1 MLDGLGAPRGR
12 RPIDL
17 RREVGRAQGTQSR
30 VIWQGSRRSIA
41 SRMVRLGCYF
51 CVDYDYL
58 MIADAYEPNKWHAKL
73 DM

>member
-1 MLDGLGAPRGR
+1 M
-12 RPIDL
+12 
-17 RREVGRAQGTQSR
+17 
-30 VIWQGSRRSIA
+30 